1 MKAFFARAGPGRRG
15 FTLIELLVVIAIIAI
30 LAALLLP
37 ALAAA
42 KGRAKTTGCLNNLRQ
57 LSIGWKIYA
66 DENSDVFVVNLP
78 QVPASKPSWVVGQ
91 PFSASPS
98 TNLSCIKQ
106 GLLFSYIV
114 NPAVYHCPGDEA
126 KVGGQPTLLSY
137 SMNGWMGSR
146 TMNVPAGNPGYRTFV
161 REAELNALGAA
172 SRLWVLMDEDISTI
186 NDAWFKVTMDDA
198 QPFASFP
205 GIEHARA
212 AGMNFADGHAQ
223 VFKLHD
229 PASLPGKPI
238 SAANTDW
245 ILLKQMTTE
254 R

>member
-1 MKAFFARAGPGRRG
+1 MKVFFARAGPGRRG

-37 ALAAA
+37 ALTAA
-42 KGRAKTTGCLNNLRQ
+42 KGRAKTAGCISNLRQ
-57 LSIGWKIYA
+57 LSVGWKIYA
-66 DENSDVFVVNLP
+66 DENSDTYVVNLP
-78 QVPASKPSWVVGQ
+78 QAPTSKPSWVFGQ
-91 PFSASPS
+91 PFSANPS

-114 NPAVYHCPGDEA
+114 NPTVYHCPGDEA
-126 KVGGQPTLLSY
+126 KVSGQPTLLSY
-137 SMNGWMGSR
+137 SMNGWMGNR
-146 TMNVPAGNPGYRTFV
+146 TMNTPSNPGYRTFV

-172 SRLWVLMDEDISTI
+172 SRLWLLMDEDISTI
-186 NDAWFKVTMDDA
+186 NDAWFKVTMDDSD
-198 QPFASFP
+198 PFGSFP
-205 GIEHARA
+205 GIEHARG

-229 PASLPGKPI
+229 PASVPGKPI